1 MGGISVVATITAKN
15 GEGDAVAAALS
26 EAAAGVAANEP
37 GCHFYRIARSTD
49 EPNVFK
55 VLESYE
61 GDEAVAAHRDSE
73 HFKALGAALRGK
85 LAGAPVVE
93 RYETVA

>member
-1 MGGISVVATITAKN
+1 MSGISVIATITAAE

-26 EAAAGVAANEP
+26 EAAAAVAAHEP
-37 GCHFYRIARSTD
+37 GCHFYRIARSRED
-49 EPNVFK
+49 ASIFK
-55 VLESYE
+55 VLESYA

-73 HFKALGAALRGK
+73 HFKALGRALKGK

-93 RYETVA
+93 RYDTVA